1 MGYGEAARCH
11 VCRAWQGDVLVSLL
25 LVTEHACN
33 AVQAVAL
40 DLQAQI
46 AAAVSTERFSE
57 ADALQAELDAAKA
70 GAAALQSAQQFTDS
84 DLGSLLESLSDLAA
98 SQGPAALSAAGAA
111 TELHAQSSAAEANPT
126 GERVCTEPLESEQ
139 AEATAEQ
146 PRESGL
152 DFMHDESHMRT
163 GAPVPEHHVENGDE
177 PHPGA
182 GAEPHRKLGE
192 VAAAE
197 AERPSSAL
205 LSHGSASSSRQQLA
219 AIGLNRQLTDE
230 RTLSGY
236 ITDTDS
242 TAEVINLSR
251 GGSEVVGAQL
261 PAAKQ
266 PMQSARSREVLSAAG
281 LDRPRPSHGRLP
293 SGYLADSDSQDL
305 GSLKRHG
312 SIDSTAATVATS
324 K

>member
-1 MGYGEAARCH
+1 MVKQHACH

-25 LVTEHACN
+25 LVTEHACD

-126 GERVCTEPLESEQ
+126 GGKGVHTEPLESEQ

-205 LSHGSASSSRQQLA
+205 LSMAR
-219 AIGLNRQLTDE
+219 
-230 RTLSGY
+230 
-236 ITDTDS
+236 
-242 TAEVINLSR
+242 
-251 GGSEVVGAQL
+251 
-261 PAAKQ
+261 PAA
-266 PMQSARSREVLSAAG
+266 AG
-281 LDRPRPSHGRLP
+281 SSWRPS
-293 SGYLADSDSQDL
+293 A
-305 GSLKRHG
+305 
-312 SIDSTAATVATS
+312 
-324 K
+324 